1 MTEKE
6 IKVILT
12 QNQYHKIKALFNWDE
27 QISQINRYYVNSD
40 SDSGKKLTIRV
51 REENSRYWLQI
62 KRPKFEESSLHISE
76 EYQKEL
82 NSAPNLLPSETL
94 TELTGFYI
102 PDSRLIGSLSTER
115 AVCRSYPNLEI
126 CLDKVRYY
134 DVTEYELELEYTGDF
149 PDEAIKLLSENGISF
164 GEKIDGK
171 YYRFLRYA
179 KEHGI
184 V

>member
-12 QNQYHKIKALFNWDE
+12 KNQYDKIKALFIWDE

-40 SDSGKKLTIRV
+40 TDSGKKLAIRV
-51 REENSRYWLQI
+51 REENSKYWLQI
-62 KRPKFEESSLHISE
+62 KRPKSEESSLHISE

-115 AVCRSYPNLEI
+115 AICRSYPNLEI

>member
-12 QNQYHKIKALFNWDE
+12 KNQYDKIKALFIWDE

-40 SDSGKKLTIRV
+40 TDSGKKLTIRV

-62 KRPKFEESSLHISE
+62 KRPKSEENSLHISE

-82 NSAPNLLPSETL
+82 NSAPELLPSETL
-94 TELTGFYI
+94 TELTGFHI
-102 PDSRLIGSLSTER
+102 PDSHLIGALSTER

-126 CLDKVRYY
+126 CLDKVFYY
-134 DVTEYELELEYTGDF
+134 DVTEYELELEYTDDF
-149 PDEAIKLLSENGISF
+149 PDEAIKMLSENGISF
-164 GEKIDGK
+164 SERVNGK

-179 KEHGI
+179 KEHGM

>member
-40 SDSGKKLTIRV
+40 TDSGKKLTIRV
-51 REENSRYWLQI
+51 REENSKYWLQI
-62 KRPKFEESSLHISE
+62 KRPKSEESSLHISK

-82 NSAPNLLPSETL
+82 NSAPNLLHSETL

-115 AVCRSYPNLEI
+115 AICRSYPNLEI

-134 DVTEYELELEYTGDF
+134 DVTEYELELEYTRDF